1 MVETWQSIV
10 QVTQQSCTNEFHECW
25 HTHIQSLFI
34 SVSWCQFFISSSLH
48 SFQSCLIC
56 KKKLQSVNI
65 NTQIYSR
72 REQVLLHF
80 CGKCFLF
87 ASFCWVGLLAID
99 QSTLPLETSP
109 SSWSKAVLVKALGSC
124 RRVAR
129 VHCWLQFPSTWHH
142 DSTFMS
148 SRLQPLPAAMET
160 SSHAHA
166 YLTFELWGCTLTV
179 LRGD

>member
-1 MVETWQSIV
+1 MVETWCSIV

-25 HTHIQSLFI
+25 HTHTHTIIIYF
-34 SVSWCQFFISSSLH
+34 SVYMMPVLISSSLH

-56 KKKLQSVNI
+56 KKKLKSVNI
-65 NTQIYSR
+65 DAKTYSR
-72 REQVLLHF
+72 RGAVLLHF

-87 ASFCWVGLLAID
+87 ASFCWAGLLAID

-129 VHCWLQFPSTWHH
+129 VHCWLQFPST
-142 DSTFMS
+142 
-148 SRLQPLPAAMET
+148 
-160 SSHAHA
+160 
-166 YLTFELWGCTLTV
+166 
-179 LRGD
+179 